1 MTRRLLLNAW
11 EERKHLLS
19 NYAIPLRTV
28 CKILTFLPKVTRLIF
43 NLIGSKPTAG
53 LTIPYYLTY
62 GPQVLSLFLRYSL
75 GGTLKSNL

>member
-1 MTRRLLLNAW
+1 MHGKRGN
-11 EERKHLLS
+11 KHLLS

-53 LTIPYYLTY
+53 LTIPYYRTY
-62 GPQVLSLFLRYSL
+62 GPRVLLAVTVFKIVLRRYFKIKSLKVY
-75 GGTLKSNL
+75 